1 MAVLLVTVAGPGGHR
16 DLAVPADVP
25 VGDLLAP
32 VAAALAEPH
41 RPPPAGTTAESG
53 ACRLW
58 TAGGDLLQ
66 DERSLAACGVGD
78 GARLVLGPDPPP
90 GAGPLPAATAP
101 ASPEAGAL
109 ATAAGGKPAAHA
121 GRPRQRRCAVVGVVS
136 AAAGVGRTTVAA
148 LLASALAA
156 TRAGLTVAVD
166 AHPGPGSLTRLA
178 HHATA
183 GDLLA
188 LLEHPGLTTGELVAV
203 LAPRGR
209 HPALVTAAAAARG
222 PTAPPAGGGQGHA
235 TAPLARGGLGHAP
248 APLDRRALTRLVHGL
263 AAHAGALVLDCGPG
277 LGDPG
282 ARVALATADQLVLVA
297 EPEPS
302 PDSRR
307 VAGAL
312 ADLGHAVVAVTAS
325 PSGAGTGP
333 PRPGGSG
340 RRVAGGAFGGWL
352 GGAFGG
358 WLGGAFGGWLGRGAG
373 SWGAGPAAAKA
384 ARSLPGVRGVVPL
397 PPRPAGV
404 ATDPSPAAGG
414 WDEVPPWWRRPGRQL
429 ADLLAADW
437 SALAIAMTDPK
448 PAGQAA
454 QTGCRSRS

>member
-1 MAVLLVTVAGPGGHR
+1 MTVLLVTVAGPGGHR
-16 DLAVPADVP
+16 DLAVPAGVP
-25 VGDLLAP
+25 IGDLLAP

-41 RPPPAGTTAESG
+41 PPPGGVTAAAGAW
-53 ACRLW
+53 RLW
-58 TAGGDLLQ
+58 TAGGDLLPV
-66 DERSLAACGVGD
+66 ERSLAACGVGD
-78 GARLVLGPDPPP
+78 GARLVLGPQPPSD
-90 GAGPLPAATAP
+90 AGPPART
-101 ASPEAGAL
+101 
-109 ATAAGGKPAAHA
+109 AGG
-121 GRPRQRRCAVVGVVS
+121 PRLPRGVVVGVVS

-156 TRAGLTVAVD
+156 SRAGLTVADD
-166 AHPGPGSLTRLA
+166 ARPGPGSLNRPA
-178 HHATA
+178 HHRATA

-188 LLEHPGLTTGELVAV
+188 LLEHPALTTGELVAV
-203 LAPRGR
+203 LAPPGR
-209 HPALVTAAAAARG
+209 RPALVSAAAAACG
-222 PTAPPAGGGQGHA
+222 PTARLAGGGQGHA
-235 TAPLARGGLGHAP
+235 TAPLGGGGHGHAP

-282 ARVALATADQLVLVA
+282 ARVALTAADQLVLVA

-312 ADLGHAVVAVTAS
+312 ADLGHAVVAVTLT
-325 PSGAGTGP
+325 PSGAGAGP

-340 RRVAGGAFGGWL
+340 PRLGGGFGTWL
-352 GGAFGG
+352 GGAFGRWPG
-358 WLGGAFGGWLGRGAG
+358 GGALGRWLGRGVG
-373 SWGAGPAAAKA
+373 SWDAGRAAA
-384 ARSLPGVRGVVPL
+384 RLLPGVRGVVAL
-397 PPRPAGV
+397 PPRPAG
-404 ATDPSPAAGG
+404 ASAADPPRAAGG
-414 WDEVPPWWRRPGRQL
+414 WDEVPPWWRRPARQL

-437 SALAIAMTDPK
+437 PALGVAMADPK

>member
-16 DLAVPADVP
+16 DLAVPAGLP

-41 RPPPAGTTAESG
+41 QPPPPGGTTAAPG
-53 ACRLW
+53 AWRLW
-58 TAGGDLLQ
+58 TAGGDLLPV
-66 DERSLAACGVGD
+66 ERSLAACGVGD
-78 GARLVLGPDPPP
+78 GARLVLGPQPPSD
-90 GAGPLPAATAP
+90 AGPPART
-101 ASPEAGAL
+101 
-109 ATAAGGKPAAHA
+109 AGG
-121 GRPRQRRCAVVGVVS
+121 PRLPRGVVVGVVS

-148 LLASALAA
+148 LLASALAT

-166 AHPGPGSLTRLA
+166 AHPGPGSLNRLA
-178 HHATA
+178 HHHATA

-188 LLEHPGLTTGELVAV
+188 LLEHPALTTGELVAV

-209 HPALVTAAAAARG
+209 RPALVAAAAAARG
-222 PTAPPAGGGQGHA
+222 PTAPPAGGGHGD
-235 TAPLARGGLGHAP
+235 APAPFAGGGQGHAP

-277 LGDPG
+277 LDDPG

-302 PDSRR
+302 LDSRR

-340 RRVAGGAFGGWL
+340 WRVGGGTFGPWL
-352 GGAFGG
+352 GGTFGR
-358 WLGGAFGGWLGRGAG
+358 WLGRGAG
-373 SWGAGPAAAKA
+373 SWGAGPAA
-384 ARSLPGVRGVVPL
+384 RLLPGVRGVVAL
-397 PPRPAGV
+397 PPRPGGV
-404 ATDPSPAAGG
+404 VAADPPLAAGG
-414 WDEVPPWWRRPGRQL
+414 WDEVPPWWRRPARQL
-429 ADLLAADW
+429 ADLLAVDW
-437 SALAIAMTDPK
+437 PALGIATADPK

>member
-16 DLAVPADVP
+16 DLAVPAGLP

-41 RPPPAGTTAESG
+41 RPPPGGTTAAPG
-53 ACRLW
+53 AWRLW
-58 TAGGDLLQ
+58 TAGGDLLPV
-66 DERSLAACGVGD
+66 ERSLAACGVGD
-78 GARLVLGPDPPP
+78 GARLVLGPQPPSD
-90 GAGPLPAATAP
+90 AGPPART
-101 ASPEAGAL
+101 
-109 ATAAGGKPAAHA
+109 AGG
-121 GRPRQRRCAVVGVVS
+121 PRLPRGVVVGVVS

-148 LLASALAA
+148 LLASALAT

-166 AHPGPGSLTRLA
+166 AHPGPGSLNRLA
-178 HHATA
+178 HHHATA

-188 LLEHPGLTTGELVAV
+188 LLEHPALTTGELVAV

-209 HPALVTAAAAARG
+209 RPALVAAAAAARG
-222 PTAPPAGGGQGHA
+222 PTAPPAGGGQGDA
-235 TAPLARGGLGHAP
+235 TAPFAGGGHGHAP

-277 LGDPG
+277 LDDPG

-302 PDSRR
+302 LDSRR

-340 RRVAGGAFGGWL
+340 WRVVGGTFGPWL
-352 GGAFGG
+352 GGTFGP
-358 WLGGAFGGWLGRGAG
+358 WLGGTFGRWLGRGAG
-373 SWGAGPAAAKA
+373 SWGAGPAA
-384 ARSLPGVRGVVPL
+384 RLLPGVRGVVAL
-397 PPRPAGV
+397 PPRPGGV
-404 ATDPSPAAGG
+404 VAADPPPAAGG
-414 WDEVPPWWRRPGRQL
+414 WDEVPPWWRRPARQL

-437 SALAIAMTDPK
+437 PALGIATADPK